1 MNRSPVPAGSKWWRG
16 LRSALAR
23 MRLERRGFKLRFV
36 REAAASTPA
45 KRPAA
50 PLRRGQD
57 ALPPMP
63 KSQLA
68 DAHADLK
75 SILDNE
81 PELRRL
87 RPTLALLER
96 ALDKDCESGIDQ
108 IPAAVLRHAAQS
120 LDQLQDECFSPG
132 LVVLRR
138 RVAVVLRRKH
148 AGMLLQQVQGP
159 REERQPDFSNT
170 LTEFVDLDS
179 PFDEP
184 PRRASRVD

>member
-1 MNRSPVPAGSKWWRG
+1 MNRGASPAGSKWLRG
-16 LRSALAR
+16 LRSMLAR
-23 MRLERRGFKLRFV
+23 LRLERRGFRLRFV
-36 REAAASTPA
+36 RKAAAPAPA
-45 KRPAA
+45 KRLASPI
-50 PLRRGQD
+50 RRGQE

-75 SILDNE
+75 SILDNA

-108 IPAAVLRHAAQS
+108 IPPAVLRHAAQS

-148 AGMLLQQVQGP
+148 AGTLLLHATGP

-179 PFDEP
+179 PWEEP
-184 PRRASRVD
+184 KRRATRMD